1 MIIKKLDKPDRIIA
15 PPVSRYLKSRFQ
27 VLAPGEEV
35 GEHVTDQREELILI
49 LKGTATIIEKG
60 LPTELAAGHAVY
72 LPANVRHNVR
82 NDGTEPLHYV
92 YVVALFDGTDHHH
105 HH

>member
-35 GEHVTDQREELILI
+35 GEHVTDQREEIIII

-60 LPTELAAGHAVY
+60 KPQVLAAGHAVY
-72 LPANVRHNVR
+72 LPSGVRHNVR
-82 NDGTEPLHYV
+82 NDGNEPLHYV
-92 YVVALFDGTDHHH
+92 YVVALFNGEDNHHH
-105 HH
+105 H